1 MGGNR
6 TIEPGAILADLII
19 AGAMTALSSA
29 MVDTPSA
36 PASASQTDVEAEAE
50 RLAEER
56 EAKARRA
63 EDRRAEEAVLRA
75 QSQKQKLSQSRQAAA
90 LATSLGDGGT
100 LAGESM
106 HGAAL
111 IAAPQLKE
119 KLGQ

>member
-6 TIEPGAILADLII
+6 TLDPGAILADLVI
-19 AGAMTALSSA
+19 AGVMTALSSN
-29 MVDTPSA
+29 MVDTPGA
-36 PASASQTDVEAEAE
+36 PAPQTDVEAEAE

-75 QSQKQKLSQSRQAAA
+75 QSQKQKLSQSRQNAG

-106 HGAAL
+106 HGAAR